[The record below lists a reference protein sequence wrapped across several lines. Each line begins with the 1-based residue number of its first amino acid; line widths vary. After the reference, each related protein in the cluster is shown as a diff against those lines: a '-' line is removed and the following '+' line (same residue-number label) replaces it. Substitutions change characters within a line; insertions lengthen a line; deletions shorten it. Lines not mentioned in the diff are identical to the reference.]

1 MAEQLPQQCLQSDTI
16 QGFVEGWIRD
26 ASYDRARE
34 HVEHCPECRALVVA
48 AARTYTTSGT
58 GTAPRSHSSAPAFT
72 SARYEISDLI
82 GAGGMGVVYQA
93 YDVQLQRKVALK
105 VLHSTPRGD
114 ASSAQARLLSEAR
127 AMAQLSNPNVVHVY
141 DVGAFDDQVFIAMEL
156 VEGETL
162 RRWLRRTP
170 RAVHHVAAVLID
182 AGRGLAAAHG
192 AGLVHRDFKPDNVLI
207 GRDGRARVTDFGVA
221 RELSL
226 TETEAGGVVGTPAY
240 MSPEQF
246 LGHTVDARADQFSF
260 CVTFYESMYGV
271 RPFAGVTPAEI
282 KRAVLAGELRTPSD
296 GEARLLAIL
305 RRGLSVD
312 PQNRYSSMDALLAD
326 LAGVRYEPRNKQHRR
341 LVAGAIVLALMTA
354 LGLGAWLAREPS
366 AIETPT
372 APVLIEPTA
381 EVAPATVPIQKT
393 SPPPRRKAREQLP
406 AKPAP
411 KPKLLHEDD
420 LLPFEKK

>member
-1 MAEQLPQQCLQSDTI
+1 MAEQLPQHCLQSDTI

-34 HVEHCPECRALVVA
+34 HIERCSECRALVVA

-58 GTAPRSHSSAPAFT
+58 GTPPGVSASAPAIT
-72 SARYEISDLI
+72 SARYEISALI

-105 VLHSTPRGD
+105 VLHSSPSGD
-114 ASSAQARLLSEAR
+114 ASSAQARLLREAR

-162 RRWLRRTP
+162 RQWLRRTP
-170 RAVHHVAAVLID
+170 RAAPHVAAVLID

-246 LGHTVDARADQFSF
+246 LGKAVDARADQFSF
-260 CVTFYESMYGV
+260 CVAFYESIYGA

-282 KRAVLAGELRTPSD
+282 KRAVLARELQLPD
-296 GEARLLAIL
+296 GGDPRLLAIL
-305 RRGLSVD
+305 RRGLSGEPSD
-312 PQNRYSSMDALLAD
+312 RYSGMDTLLAD
-326 LAGVRYEPRNKQHRR
+326 LAAIRYEPRSKQRRR
-341 LVAGAIVLALMTA
+341 LVVGAIVLALMTA
-354 LGLGAWLAREPS
+354 LGVGAWLAHAPS
-366 AIETPT
+366 AIETSI
-372 APVLIEPTA
+372 APLPVEPTA
-381 EVAPATVPIQKT
+381 EIAPVVTPINKA
-393 SPPPRRKAREQLP
+393 SPPPRRKVKDVHP
-406 AKPAP
+406 AKPTA
-411 KPKLLHEDD
+411 KPLHEDD